1 MMRTGGCDTH
11 VHIIGDVQTYP
22 MAAERQYTPGLAP
35 VSALQTHLQ
44 RQGMTRA
51 VIIQPSV
58 YGTDNQCMLDALHA
72 MQGQARG
79 VAVLDTNTPM
89 AALQAMDAQGVRGIR
104 LNLESSG
111 ASDVALNAGML
122 RKALQTWSP
131 SLADLGWHIQVYA
144 PLAVTVAC
152 APLIKELPV
161 PVVLDHFSLW
171 ADASCAS
178 LESTTLLYLL
188 ELGKIYIKLSAS
200 YRSPIQDALALQ
212 TLSHRLLATRVD
224 RLLWASDWPHTNREP
239 GKGRHEVSRYRAITS
254 ESLTDE
260 REHWLA
266 NTEVQQQVLID
277 NPSQLYRF

>member
-1 MMRTGGCDTH
+1 
-11 VHIIGDVQTYP
+11 VP
-22 MAAERQYTPGLAP
+22 
-35 VSALQTHLQ
+35 ALQTHLQ
-44 RQGMTRA
+44 HQGLTRA

-89 AALQAMDAQGVRGIR
+89 AVLQVMDAQGIRGIR

-111 ASDVALNAGML
+111 AHDVALNAGIL
-122 RKALQTWSP
+122 GKALQAWSP
-131 SLADLGWHIQVYA
+131 KLADLGWHIQVYA

-152 APLIKELPV
+152 APLIKELAV
-161 PVVLDHFSLW
+161 PVVLDHFALW
-171 ADASCAS
+171 TDASCTS
-178 LESTTLLYLL
+178 LESTTLLHLL

-239 GKGRHEVSRYRAITS
+239 GKSPHEVSRYRAITS
-254 ESLTDE
+254 ESLNDE
-260 REHWLA
+260 RVHWLA
-266 NTEVQQQVLID
+266 NTEAQQQVLVV